1 MNRAWIKI
9 VDVTP
14 EDGELGKSFEA
25 WDFSGI
31 KTSQEVV
38 IPKGAQLRFKSI
50 YQNVGHSPVLNMTAF
65 YELSLSKLT
74 DTSDSLLREEQ
85 RFRSSGPHRSETD
98 RHATLFPEEPY
109 EGGKRVLST
118 LRAENS
124 VINGPETEFSANL
137 IVCVNY
143 QYPGSTINHQ
153 TSAVYKLIYKDP
165 RRPVED
171 WRDSIGLFSF
181 TKPTINI
188 KAKDIFLKRLGYADC
203 AD

>member
-1 MNRAWIKI
+1 MQVQRDLVNRAWIKI

-38 IPKGAQLRFKSI
+38 IPKGVQLRFKAI

-85 RFRSSGPHRSETD
+85 RFCSSGPHRSEAD

-124 VINGPETEFSANL
+124 VINGPETEFSFGAFEN
-137 IVCVNY
+137 
-143 QYPGSTINHQ
+143 
-153 TSAVYKLIYKDP
+153 
-165 RRPVED
+165 
-171 WRDSIGLFSF
+171 
-181 TKPTINI
+181 
-188 KAKDIFLKRLGYADC
+188 
-203 AD
+203 